1 MKKSKVSTFDL
12 EQQLTQVMNWVK
24 NQLEKND
31 VPRLS
36 DVIDYAHRVLGY
48 ISLKK
53 GLIAKKLRLVPN
65 YLMNSTQ
72 ARQRLRTDKNRP
84 IVVNNLGNLHCDIGF
99 YSINK
104 EYEMPVTYRSGFL
117 VCKDILSR
125 FIFVSILRKNRK
137 ADSMIRAFLD
147 IFEQYKKQYPGQ
159 RVKSI
164 AFDREQ
170 SIMSNKVQQF
180 FKDKKILFHA
190 FHNSSSKSKM
200 AERAIRSIRTTMVR
214 LKKSDPRWWNL
225 IQPAVDSINSKPIV
239 ANNKFVKM
247 SNGEFYS
254 PKLITEFNVKHFIKQ
269 LQRVDSSYYWSQF
282 EIDPKLVNFQYNV
295 GDFVRPKLII
305 TSSEA
310 LGVKRSE
317 VTLENEIFV
326 IRKCIAY
333 SSRRKTIEKAYVCLG
348 LTTNRK
354 DTFQENDIS
363 LTNSPFLSSV

>member
-1 MKKSKVSTFDL
+1 
-12 EQQLTQVMNWVK
+12 
-24 NQLEKND
+24 
-31 VPRLS
+31 
-36 DVIDYAHRVLGY
+36 
-48 ISLKK
+48 
-53 GLIAKKLRLVPN
+53 
-65 YLMNSTQ
+65 
-72 ARQRLRTDKNRP
+72 
-84 IVVNNLGNLHCDIGF
+84 
-99 YSINK
+99 
-104 EYEMPVTYRSGFL
+104 
-117 VCKDILSR
+117 
-125 FIFVSILRKNRK
+125 
-137 ADSMIRAFLD
+137 
-147 IFEQYKKQYPGQ
+147 
-159 RVKSI
+159 
-164 AFDREQ
+164 
-170 SIMSNKVQQF
+170 
-180 FKDKKILFHA
+180 
-190 FHNSSSKSKM
+190 
-200 AERAIRSIRTTMVR
+200 
-214 LKKSDPRWWNL
+214 L

-282 EIDPKLVNFQYNV
+282 EIDPKLVKFQYNV

-354 DTFQENDIS
+354 DTFQEDDIS